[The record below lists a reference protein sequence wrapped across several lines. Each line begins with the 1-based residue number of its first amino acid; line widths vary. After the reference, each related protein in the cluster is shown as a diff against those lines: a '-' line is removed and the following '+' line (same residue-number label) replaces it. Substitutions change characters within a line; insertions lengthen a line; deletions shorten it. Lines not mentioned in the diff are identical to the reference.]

1 MSEYIIAYRGPA
13 PAPTADVGLINNSH
27 IVSVL
32 DLYGGLEEPVY
43 LVTSTEDLTC
53 ELLGL
58 NEDWE
63 ISPNVPVDLL

>member
-1 MSEYIIAYRGPA
+1 MSEYVVMYRGPV
-13 PAPTADVGLINNSH
+13 PAPTADVGLINDSK

-43 LVTSTEDLTC
+43 LVTSPEDLTA

-58 NEDWE
+58 DENWLV
-63 ISPNVPVDLL
+63 SPNHKYNLF